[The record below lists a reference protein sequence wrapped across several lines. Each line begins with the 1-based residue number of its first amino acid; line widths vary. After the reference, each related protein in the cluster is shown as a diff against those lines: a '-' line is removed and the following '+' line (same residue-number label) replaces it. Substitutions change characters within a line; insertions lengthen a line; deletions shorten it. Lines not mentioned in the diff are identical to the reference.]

1 MRGIVTKST
10 GSWYNVRIE
19 NGLTIQCRIKG
30 KIRLQEIKH
39 TNPVTV
45 GDEVNYELEAG
56 QETGVIH
63 SVEPRKNY
71 IIRKASNLSKQ
82 THIIASNID
91 QAILVATL
99 SSPVTSLG
107 FIDRF
112 LVTAEAYHIPAV
124 ILFNKADLLMDE
136 ASKEVATEVIQLYE
150 KIGYKCIQT
159 SIISH
164 DGLEELKALLNNKT
178 SLLSGHSGVGKSSL
192 LNFIDPRLHLKTG
205 IISNYHQKGQHTTTF
220 AEMHELSFGGFI
232 IDTPGIREFG
242 IVDIEDNEL
251 SHYFKEIRPY
261 IGQCKFNNCQHVN
274 EPGCA
279 VIEAVKNHQ
288 IAQERYFS
296 YLSILANEDL
306 YA

>member
-10 GSWYNVRIE
+10 GSWYNVRTE
-19 NGLTIQCRIKG
+19 TGSQIQCRIKG
-30 KIRLQEIKH
+30 KIRLQGIKH

-45 GDEVNYELEAG
+45 GDEVNYELESG

-99 SSPVTSLG
+99 SSPVTSMG

-112 LVTAEAYHIPAV
+112 LITAEAYHIPAY
-124 ILFNKADLLMDE
+124 ILFNKSDLLIDE

-159 SIISH
+159 SIITGE
-164 DGLEELKALLNNKT
+164 GLDELKTLLINKT
-178 SLLSGHSGVGKSSL
+178 SLFSGHSGVGKSSL
-192 LNFIDPRLHLKTG
+192 LNVLDPLLHLKTG
-205 IISNYHQKGQHTTTF
+205 AISNYHQKGQHTTTF
-220 AEMHELSFGGFI
+220 AEMHALSFGGFI

-242 IVDIEDNEL
+242 IVDIDDREL
-251 SHYFKEIRPY
+251 SHYFKEIRNY

-279 VIEAVKNHQ
+279 VIEAVKNNQ
-288 IAQERYFS
+288 IDQQRYFS